1 MVSSPTQ
8 HPPKPEIAVPEL
20 HLYNSL
26 TRRKEPFVPLEPNIV
41 RIYLCGL
48 TVYNDWHL
56 GHALQAILFDTF
68 RRYLKRRGFTVR
80 FVNNF
85 TDVDDKII
93 NRAATE
99 QVDFRQ
105 ISERYIGRYL
115 EDLPRLNV
123 DLADVQPKA
132 TEHIPHILAMIGKL
146 IEKGH
151 AYESGGSVL
160 FDVRSLPAYGQ
171 LSGCDPDS
179 RSEDNPLPAGERRHP
194 ADFALWKA
202 AKAGEPA
209 WESPWGPGRPGWHIE
224 CSAMALE
231 HLGETFDIHG
241 GGLDLIF
248 PHHENEKAQSEAATG
263 QPFARYWMHNGL
275 LKLQGE
281 KMSKSLGNILGVR
294 KLLETHPANSLRYFV
309 LSSHYRSP
317 AEFKLEL
324 LDDAAKALEKLANL
338 SDRAKAYA
346 QRVPALS
353 SPNNS
358 QVAEINELRTRME
371 TRYEECLADDFNTAG
386 AIGMLF
392 ELAGELNRLLQ
403 DLEKQPLID
412 EVGKALTGATASIE
426 HHLAHLGFFGR
437 DTKSA
442 ESALTAPL
450 VNLLIELRNDAR
462 ARKDFATSDRIRD
475 RLSQMGVEL
484 KDSPEGT
491 RYTIRAGA
499 GGQS

>member
-1 MVSSPTQ
+1 
-8 HPPKPEIAVPEL
+8 VPEL

-26 TRRKEPFVPLEPNIV
+26 TRRKELFTPLEPNVV

-56 GHALQAILFDTF
+56 GHCLQAILFDTF
-68 RRYLKRRGFTVR
+68 RRYLRRRGFTVR

-99 QVDFRQ
+99 NVDFRQ
-105 ISERYIGRYL
+105 ISERYIERYL

-132 TEHIPHILAMIGKL
+132 TEHVPQIQSMISKL

-160 FDVRSLPAYGQ
+160 FSVHSLPAYGQ
-171 LSGCDPDS
+171 LSGADPES
-179 RSEDNPLPAGERRHP
+179 RSSAEDNALPAGERRHP

-202 AKAGEPA
+202 AKPGEPA
-209 WESPWGPGRPGWHIE
+209 WDSPWGRGRPGWHIE

-263 QPFARYWMHNGL
+263 KPFARYWMHNGL

-294 KLLETHPANSLRYFV
+294 KLLETHSANSLRYFV

-317 AEFKLEL
+317 AEFELKLLE
-324 LDDAAKALEKLANL
+324 DGAKALERFANL
-338 SDRAKAYA
+338 QDRAKAYA
-346 QRVPALS
+346 DRAPGGGA
-353 SPNNS
+353 
-358 QVAEINELRTRME
+358 AAGAAREIEEATRRME

-386 AIGMLF
+386 AIGALF
-392 ELAGELNRLLQ
+392 ELVGEVNRQLQ
-403 DLEKQPLID
+403 ELEKQPAD
-412 EVGKALTGATASIE
+412 GAVGAALMRARASVE
-426 HHLAHLGFFGR
+426 RHLGYFGFFAR
-437 DTKSA
+437 ETKSA
-442 ESALTAPL
+442 ESALTGPL
-450 VNLLIELRNDAR
+450 VTLLIELRNDAR
-462 ARKDFATSDRIRD
+462 TRKDFATSDRIRD
-475 RLSQMGVEL
+475 RLSQMGIEL

-491 RYTIRAGA
+491 RYTIRAGSGA
-499 GGQS
+499 KS